1 MKTKTTRTARRGD
14 AARRPTPSAPEKKA
28 VAIKPAKGRPMLTW
42 VGKRPLRHVAAFPA
56 QLVETFSALP
66 PSPDGAFPPGEGPG
80 ARAALLFH
88 GDNKDVLAHQ
98 PARAKVGIK
107 RARDKIKVEIKDFIS
122 PTILERLKQQA
133 GILTPQIDDWR
144 AMVDS
149 VMIDTAY
156 NGETF
161 NIALADVPE
170 KKTYLVAGEYELDAP
185 KGETTVAVKI
195 TDMLGEE
202 VLVIT

>member
-1 MKTKTTRTARRGD
+1 
-14 AARRPTPSAPEKKA
+14 
-28 VAIKPAKGRPMLTW
+28 MLTW

-66 PSPDGAFPPGEGPG
+66 SSPDGAFPPGEGPG

-98 PARAKVGIK
+98 PARAKVSIK
-107 RARDKIKVEIKDFIS
+107 RAGDKIKVEIKDFIS

-170 KKTYLVAGEYELDAP
+170 KKTYLVAGEYELDTP